1 MFVLS
6 FGVVKEL
13 LKLGARIQL
22 CGSTALVFGKEKG
35 RYIVLNHDFVMFA
48 STWSYIRWWFF
59 SDLLLQ
65 PIAWFPPCCNR
76 FKRWD
81 VTGISRIGSRRNY
94 RDNWHCSYWQG
105 LWEFREEAS
114 ISRSWCQK
122 INPPCLSNGLAIFLS
137 KLANQKL
144 FYPL

>member
-48 STWSYIRWWFF
+48 STWELY
-59 SDLLLQ
+59 
-65 PIAWFPPCCNR
+65 
-76 FKRWD
+76 
-81 VTGISRIGSRRNY
+81 
-94 RDNWHCSYWQG
+94 
-105 LWEFREEAS
+105 
-114 ISRSWCQK
+114 
-122 INPPCLSNGLAIFLS
+122 
-137 KLANQKL
+137 
-144 FYPL
+144 